1 MEFDARKE
9 IKLIIEKWLKDT
21 LKKSDIKE
29 NDNLIEKGLSSM
41 QVMQLSGILK
51 KEGLRISFAK
61 LIEKPTLNSW
71 FDLVANSKLLRNIQ
85 KIIRN
90 QMIAKIHLFLQM
102 FNILIL

>member
-51 KEGLRISFAK
+51 KKDLEYPSQSSLRSLHLIHGL
-61 LIEKPTLNSW
+61 T
-71 FDLVANSKLLRNIQ
+71 
-85 KIIRN
+85 
-90 QMIAKIHLFLQM
+90 
-102 FNILIL
+102 

>member
-41 QVMQLSGILK
+41 QVMQPS
-51 KEGLRISFAK
+51 
-61 LIEKPTLNSW
+61 
-71 FDLVANSKLLRNIQ
+71 RNG
-85 KIIRN
+85 
-90 QMIAKIHLFLQM
+90 
-102 FNILIL
+102 